1 MGGTYG
7 TPAAAVLTPAFVL
20 RPETRVLLGVGGST
34 DLEATSWLAQVYSAP
49 VGLGSGK
56 GIDLGAL
63 ADVAFNHAPKVEP
76 EPNAN
81 YQEQT
86 QYDVTGEELTVT
98 VTIKEWK
105 IQVLQQAVVTGR
117 LRVHGTEAQL
127 TFGGGC
133 TIDYYPLVIE
143 FSNVSCRAPSSQ
155 NIGSGITGGI
165 LTIYKTIQ
173 VGGLPWDAIT
183 AQKTSTLKLTFKAVA
198 DTSRAKMNRL
208 GNLYLY

>member
-1 MGGTYG
+1 M
-7 TPAAAVLTPAFVL
+7 L
-20 RPETRVLLGVGGST
+20 RPETRVLLGTGGTT
-34 DLEATSWLAQVYSAP
+34 DLESTSWLALVYSAP

-63 ADVAFNHAPKVEP
+63 ADIGFNHAPKIEP
-76 EPNAN
+76 VPNIN
-81 YQEQT
+81 YQEET

-98 VTIKEWK
+98 VTIKEWR
-105 IQVLQQAVVTGR
+105 IQVLQHAIATGR
-117 LRVHGTEAQL
+117 LRVHDIEAQI

-133 TIDYYPLVIE
+133 AIAYYPLVIE
-143 FSNVSCRAPSSQ
+143 FSNVSCNAPSSQ

-165 LTIYKTIQ
+165 LTLYKTMQ

-183 AQKTSTLKLTFKAVA
+183 AKELNPIKLTFKAVA
-198 DTSRAKMNRL
+198 DTTRAKLNRL